1 MDHDVSGVSEGS
13 SKAISSTDKLDSLQN
28 GDQARVTEAGRASS
42 DREMEVEV
50 DVDVDVEAKDTT
62 GSGDSSADAQ
72 DSAPES
78 HLEPQSQF
86 RSQLQVQVQSQRQP
100 QPQPQPQQQLQQ
112 PPPPP
117 QQQQQQL
124 QRSPEA
130 HTEAQST
137 SSPDDPFRTREHLL
151 FRHGASGGGDAGNGT
166 EQGESSNY
174 ILINNPP
181 NLSRIRQVMFECKE
195 PIEISLEEFETY
207 WPFIDNV
214 WVKQRSNSSKEG
226 HCTTDYYMCR
236 LRRPTHRSSETRPL
250 PQGKRPRQKR
260 VREGGICNFQ
270 IKVVKFEGAYSTVTI
285 ARTPGSSRVHSH
297 DLDYIDKVK
306 RNSGL
311 MEFARREAIKGYLPS
326 SIYTKFREDP
336 EKLVEAGGKFCTVT
350 DVRNVSAKWRIQN
363 PEVKLMPHD
372 GYEYQKGHGIVRTR
386 ATEDNRTTP
395 VDYSTGPPGA
405 NIVPPP
411 LPPDTLSFPQFP
423 LDFLEP
429 YLPKLNDKRQFPHV
443 TLSYASSMD
452 SKISLLPGMQTVLSG
467 PEAKLM
473 THYLRSRHDAI
484 LIGVGTVL
492 ADNPGLNCRLE
503 GAGGFGGLGR
513 MWQPRPVVIDPT
525 GRWPVHPDCRMLRT
539 AVEGKGKAPWVVVSP
554 GAQIHPQKLMML
566 KGYGGDF
573 LRIVEYNHN
582 WRLRWEAVLR
592 ALASEGIKSVMIEGG
607 GRVLSEL
614 LNPEY
619 TEFIDSMIVT
629 VAPTYL
635 GSGGVSVSPNSKL
648 DEQGKPNAALNPRD
662 VKWVPLGQNVIMCGK
677 IRTAPAA
684 PLPRVES

>member
-1 MDHDVSGVSEGS
+1 MGHDHDDASDTTTKSTLSSPEDEPLIDEVLARANYQGEGASITNMVTSCEEEDQNGQELGNVS
-13 SKAISSTDKLDSLQN
+13 DSL
-28 GDQARVTEAGRASS
+28 
-42 DREMEVEV
+42 
-50 DVDVDVEAKDTT
+50 TT
-62 GSGDSSADAQ
+62 GSQAASGAVGARKNGTASSSDAPALQNSTIFPSREMSTNSADT
-72 DSAPES
+72 PT
-78 HLEPQSQF
+78 SQN
-86 RSQLQVQVQSQRQP
+86 
-100 QPQPQPQQQLQQ
+100 
-112 PPPPP
+112 
-117 QQQQQQL
+117 
-124 QRSPEA
+124 
-130 HTEAQST
+130 
-137 SSPDDPFRTREHLL
+137 
-151 FRHGASGGGDAGNGT
+151 SGLPKCDC
-166 EQGESSNY
+166 
-174 ILINNPP
+174 LINNPP
-181 NLSRIRQVMFECKE
+181 NISRIRRVMFECKD

-236 LRRPTHRSSETRPL
+236 LRRPTHRTSETRPL
-250 PQGKRPRQKR
+250 PEGKRPRKKR

-311 MEFARREAIKGYLPS
+311 MEFARREAVKGYLPS
-326 SIYTKFREDP
+326 SIYTKFQEAP
-336 EKLVEAGGKFCTVT
+336 AKLEESGGKFLTVT

-363 PEVKLMPHD
+363 PEVKLVPHD
-372 GYEYQKGHGIVRTR
+372 GYEYQKGHGIVRKGGS
-386 ATEDNRTTP
+386 ESNGGSPVPSSTTP
-395 VDYSTGPPGA
+395 KSS
-405 NIVPPP
+405 
-411 LPPDTLSFPQFP
+411 LPPDTLSFPQFS
-423 LDFLEP
+423 LEFLEP
-429 YLPKLNDKRQFPHV
+429 YLPKHDERRPFPHV

-503 GAGGFGGLGR
+503 GAGGYGGLGR

-525 GRWPVHPDCRMLRT
+525 GRWPIHPECRMLRT
-539 AVEGKGKAPWVVVSP
+539 AVDGKGKAPWVVVSP
-554 GAQIHPQKLMML
+554 GARIHPQKLVML

-573 LRIVEYNHN
+573 LRIMEYNQD
-582 WRLRWEAVLR
+582 WRLRWEAILR

-607 GRVLSEL
+607 GTVLSEL

-619 TEFIDSMIVT
+619 ADFIDSIVVT

-635 GSGGVSVSPNSKL
+635 GSSGVSVSPDSKR
-648 DEQGKPNAALNPRD
+648 DGEGKPNAALNPKD
-662 VKWVPLGQNVIMCGK
+662 VRWTPLGQNVIMCGR
-677 IRTAPAA
+677 IRSEIS
-684 PLPRVES
+684 LNSHIQE

>member
-1 MDHDVSGVSEGS
+1 VASQSDTVEQVDNNDASTNQDTMSGY
-13 SKAISSTDKLDSLQN
+13 SLI
-28 GDQARVTEAGRASS
+28 D
-42 DREMEVEV
+42 
-50 DVDVDVEAKDTT
+50 
-62 GSGDSSADAQ
+62 
-72 DSAPES
+72 
-78 HLEPQSQF
+78 
-86 RSQLQVQVQSQRQP
+86 
-100 QPQPQPQQQLQQ
+100 
-112 PPPPP
+112 
-117 QQQQQQL
+117 
-124 QRSPEA
+124 
-130 HTEAQST
+130 
-137 SSPDDPFRTREHLL
+137 
-151 FRHGASGGGDAGNGT
+151 
-166 EQGESSNY
+166 
-174 ILINNPP
+174 NPP
-181 NLSRIRQVMFECKE
+181 NLARIRQVMFECKE

-236 LRRPTHRSSETRPL
+236 LRRPTHRSSDTRPL
-250 PQGKRPRQKR
+250 PEGKRPRKKR
-260 VREGGICNFQ
+260 VREGGMCNFQ
-270 IKVVKFEGAYSTVTI
+270 IKVVRFEGAYSTVTI
-285 ARTPGSSRVHSH
+285 ARTPGSSHVHSH

-311 MEFARREAIKGYLPS
+311 MEFARKEAVKGYLPS
-326 SIYTKFREDP
+326 SIYTKFQEEP
-336 EKLVEAGGKFCTVT
+336 EKLIEAGGKFCTVT

-363 PEVKLMPHD
+363 PEVKLVPHE
-372 GYEYQKGHGIVRTR
+372 GYTYQKGHGIVRAQSAGDTNQP
-386 ATEDNRTTP
+386 AIAGKQP
-395 VDYSTGPPGA
+395 
-405 NIVPPP
+405 NITALSP

-423 LDFLEP
+423 LEFLDA
-429 YLPKLNDKRQFPHV
+429 YLPRHDEKRELPHV

-525 GRWPVHPDCRMLRT
+525 GRWPVHPECRMLRT
-539 AVEGKGKAPWVVVSP
+539 AVEGKGKAPWVIVSP

-573 LRIVEYNHN
+573 LRIVEYNQN
-582 WRLRWEAVLR
+582 WRLRWEAILR
-592 ALASEGIKSVMIEGG
+592 ALSSEGIKSVMIEGG
-607 GRVLSEL
+607 GTVLSEL

-619 TEFIDSMIVT
+619 TEFIDSLIVT

-635 GSGGVSVSPNSKL
+635 GRGGVGVSPDSKR
-648 DEQGKPNAALNPRD
+648 DEQGKPNAALNPREI
-662 VKWVPLGQNVIMCGK
+662 KWVPLGQNVIMCGK
-677 IRTAPAA
+677 IRAA
-684 PLPRVES
+684 PSGG

>member
-1 MDHDVSGVSEGS
+1 MGHDQSAVSDANAKLLSSDLDVAPLEDRALSLATHRSKAVSEQAMETS
-13 SKAISSTDKLDSLQN
+13 DHYTTAHESIPESQAIPIEPRNGARIPVALNLQ
-28 GDQARVTEAGRASS
+28 QP
-42 DREMEVEV
+42 MEVEDQATSRRHV
-50 DVDVDVEAKDTT
+50 PINSDVDAA
-62 GSGDSSADAQ
+62 DS
-72 DSAPES
+72 EN
-78 HLEPQSQF
+78 
-86 RSQLQVQVQSQRQP
+86 
-100 QPQPQPQQQLQQ
+100 
-112 PPPPP
+112 
-117 QQQQQQL
+117 
-124 QRSPEA
+124 
-130 HTEAQST
+130 
-137 SSPDDPFRTREHLL
+137 SSPLTS
-151 FRHGASGGGDAGNGT
+151 ASY
-166 EQGESSNY
+166 S
-174 ILINNPP
+174 LINNPP
-181 NLSRIRQVMFECKE
+181 NLARIRQVMFECKD
-195 PIEISLEEFETY
+195 PIEISLEEFEIY

-236 LRRPTHRSSETRPL
+236 LRRPTHRTSETRPL
-250 PQGKRPRQKR
+250 PEGKRPRKKR

-270 IKVVKFEGAYSTVTI
+270 IKVVRFEGAYSTVTI
-285 ARTPGSSRVHSH
+285 ARTPGSSPIHSH

-311 MEFARREAIKGYLPS
+311 MEFARKEAIKGYLPS
-326 SIYTKFREDP
+326 SIYTKFQEEL
-336 EKLVEAGGKFCTVT
+336 EKLIEAGGKFCTVT

-363 PEVKLMPHD
+363 PEVNLIPHD
-372 GYEYQKGHGIVRTR
+372 GYDYQKGHGIVRAGTI
-386 ATEDNRTTP
+386 DGNSKGP
-395 VDYSTGPPGA
+395 VNPTLARVSLDS
-405 NIVPPP
+405 P
-411 LPPDTLSFPQFP
+411 LSPDTLSYPRFP

-429 YLPKLNDKRQFPHV
+429 YLPKYDERRQFPHV

-513 MWQPRPVVIDPT
+513 MWQPRPVIIDPT
-525 GRWPVHPDCRMLRT
+525 GRWPVHPECRMLRT

-554 GAQIHPQKLMML
+554 GAQIHPQNLMML

-573 LRIVEYNHN
+573 LRIVEYNQN
-582 WRLRWEAVLR
+582 WRLRWEAILR

-607 GRVLSEL
+607 GTVLSEL

-619 TEFIDSMIVT
+619 TDFIDSIIVT

-635 GSGGVSVSPNSKL
+635 GSGGVGVSPDSKR
-648 DEQGKPNAALNPRD
+648 DEHGKPNAALNPRD
-662 VKWVPLGQNVIMCGK
+662 VKWMPLGQNVIMCGK
-677 IRTAPAA
+677 IRAVAFGKA
-684 PLPRVES
+684 DESNTSNAESL

>member
-1 MDHDVSGVSEGS
+1 MGHDHD
-13 SKAISSTDKLDSLQN
+13 D
-28 GDQARVTEAGRASS
+28 AS
-42 DREMEVEV
+42 
-50 DVDVDVEAKDTT
+50 DTT
-62 GSGDSSADAQ
+62 TKSTLSSLEDEPLSNEV
-72 DSAPES
+72 SAPAEYQGGGAS
-78 HLEPQSQF
+78 IANMVTSCEEDDHGGQEVGNVSDNLILGSQAA
-86 RSQLQVQVQSQRQP
+86 
-100 QPQPQPQQQLQQ
+100 
-112 PPPPP
+112 
-117 QQQQQQL
+117 
-124 QRSPEA
+124 PEA
-130 HTEAQST
+130 VSARENGTA
-137 SSPDDPFRTREHLL
+137 SSPDAPALQSSTIFPLREMSTN
-151 FRHGASGGGDAGNGT
+151 SGDTPTSQNSGLPKCDC
-166 EQGESSNY
+166 
-174 ILINNPP
+174 LINNPP
-181 NLSRIRQVMFECKE
+181 NISRIRRVMFECKD

-236 LRRPTHRSSETRPL
+236 LRRPTHRTSETRPL
-250 PQGKRPRQKR
+250 PEGKRPRKKR

-311 MEFARREAIKGYLPS
+311 MEFARREAVKGYLPS
-326 SIYTKFREDP
+326 SIYTKFKEAP
-336 EKLVEAGGKFCTVT
+336 AKLEEAGGKFLTVT

-363 PEVKLMPHD
+363 PEVKLVPHD
-372 GYEYQKGHGIVRTR
+372 GYEYQKGHGIVRKGGS
-386 ATEDNRTTP
+386 ESNGGSPVLSSTTP
-395 VDYSTGPPGA
+395 KSS
-405 NIVPPP
+405 
-411 LPPDTLSFPQFP
+411 LPPDTLSFPQFS
-423 LDFLEP
+423 LEFLGP
-429 YLPKLNDKRQFPHV
+429 YLPKHDERRPFPHV

-503 GAGGFGGLGR
+503 GAGGYGGLGR

-525 GRWPVHPDCRMLRT
+525 GRWPIHPECRMLRT
-539 AVEGKGKAPWVVVSP
+539 AVNGKGKAPWVVVSP
-554 GAQIHPQKLMML
+554 GARIHPQKLVML

-573 LRIVEYNHN
+573 LRIMEYNQD
-582 WRLRWEAVLR
+582 WRLRWEAILR

-607 GRVLSEL
+607 GTVLSEL

-619 TEFIDSMIVT
+619 ADFIDSIVVT

-635 GSGGVSVSPNSKL
+635 GSSGVSVSPDSKR
-648 DEQGKPNAALNPRD
+648 DGEGKPNAALNPKD
-662 VKWVPLGQNVIMCGK
+662 VRWTPLGQNVIMCGK
-677 IRTAPAA
+677 IRTEN
-684 PLPRVES
+684 PLTSRIQG

>member
-1 MDHDVSGVSEGS
+1 MEHDHPETSDTSSQSLSSGSGTELLHDGASTLAKGGLETTLDGDEDSNGDIVTSCEDDNNHSNIITTSETTSTVRHDVMVGVKKA
-13 SKAISSTDKLDSLQN
+13 SKHT
-28 GDQARVTEAGRASS
+28 GRFMPPESNAQILI
-42 DREMEVEV
+42 
-50 DVDVDVEAKDTT
+50 
-62 GSGDSSADAQ
+62 GSGSDQILRNDISAEPDA
-72 DSAPES
+72 S
-78 HLEPQSQF
+78 HNHVSHPQGKN
-86 RSQLQVQVQSQRQP
+86 
-100 QPQPQPQQQLQQ
+100 
-112 PPPPP
+112 
-117 QQQQQQL
+117 
-124 QRSPEA
+124 SPIYY
-130 HTEAQST
+130 
-137 SSPDDPFRTREHLL
+137 
-151 FRHGASGGGDAGNGT
+151 N
-166 EQGESSNY
+166 
-174 ILINNPP
+174 LINNPP
-181 NLSRIRQVMFECKE
+181 NLARIRQVMFECKD

-236 LRRPTHRSSETRPL
+236 LRRPTHRTSETRPL
-250 PQGKRPRQKR
+250 PEGKRPRKKR

-285 ARTPGSSRVHSH
+285 GRTPGSSRVHSH

-311 MEFARREAIKGYLPS
+311 MEFARREAIKGFLPS
-326 SIYTKFREDP
+326 SIYTKFQEEP
-336 EKLVEAGGKFCTVT
+336 GKLVEAGGRFCTVT

-363 PEVKLMPHD
+363 PEIKLVPHE
-372 GYEYQKGHGIVRTR
+372 GYEYHKGHGILRTR
-386 ATEDNRTTP
+386 AADNSSITQASTSILKTT
-395 VDYSTGPPGA
+395 T
-405 NIVPPP
+405 IP
-411 LPPDTLSFPQFP
+411 LPLPSDTLSFPQFH

-429 YLPKLNDKRQFPHV
+429 YLPNPNVRRQLPHV

-513 MWQPRPVVIDPT
+513 MWQPRPVVVDPT

-554 GAQIHPQKLMML
+554 GARIHPQKLMML

-573 LRIVEYNHN
+573 LRIMEYNQN
-582 WRLRWEAVLR
+582 WRLRWEPILR

-607 GRVLSEL
+607 GTVLSEL

-619 TEFIDSMIVT
+619 TDFIDSIIVT

-635 GSGGVSVSPNSKL
+635 GSGGVGVSPDSKR
-648 DEQGKPNAALNPRD
+648 DQEGKPNAALNPRE
-662 VKWVPLGQNVIMCGK
+662 VKWTPLGQNVIMCGK
-677 IRTAPAA
+677 IRGMSPDESPTANIGP
-684 PLPRVES
+684 

>member
-1 MDHDVSGVSEGS
+1 MDHDYSDASDSSSKPIQSDQETGISHNNENVARPIPRLGPGLTGSVEREGHSSTAHHDTVSGSQSQHYHAGNSIGKLPGLTGFGGTETGVASQSDIVEQVNNNDVSLS
-13 SKAISSTDKLDSLQN
+13 SSTNQDTMSSYSLI
-28 GDQARVTEAGRASS
+28 D
-42 DREMEVEV
+42 
-50 DVDVDVEAKDTT
+50 
-62 GSGDSSADAQ
+62 
-72 DSAPES
+72 
-78 HLEPQSQF
+78 
-86 RSQLQVQVQSQRQP
+86 
-100 QPQPQPQQQLQQ
+100 
-112 PPPPP
+112 
-117 QQQQQQL
+117 
-124 QRSPEA
+124 
-130 HTEAQST
+130 
-137 SSPDDPFRTREHLL
+137 
-151 FRHGASGGGDAGNGT
+151 
-166 EQGESSNY
+166 
-174 ILINNPP
+174 NPP
-181 NLSRIRQVMFECKE
+181 NLARIRQVMFECKE

-236 LRRPTHRSSETRPL
+236 LRRPTHRTSETRPL
-250 PQGKRPRQKR
+250 PEGKRPRKKR
-260 VREGGICNFQ
+260 VREGGMCNFQ
-270 IKVVKFEGAYSTVTI
+270 IKVVRFEGAYSTVTI
-285 ARTPGSSRVHSH
+285 ARTPGSSHVHSH

-311 MEFARREAIKGYLPS
+311 MEFARKEAVKGYLPS
-326 SIYTKFREDP
+326 SIYTKFQEEP
-336 EKLVEAGGKFCTVT
+336 EKLIEAGGKFCTVT

-363 PEVKLMPHD
+363 PEVKLVPHE
-372 GYEYQKGHGIVRTR
+372 GYTYQKGHGIVRAQIASDTNQPKIAR
-386 ATEDNRTTP
+386 K
-395 VDYSTGPPGA
+395 PPNLTA
-405 NIVPPP
+405 PSP
-411 LPPDTLSFPQFP
+411 LPQDTLSFPQFP
-423 LDFLEP
+423 LEFLDS
-429 YLPKLNDKRQFPHV
+429 YLPRLDEKRELPHV

-525 GRWPVHPDCRMLRT
+525 GRWPVHPECRMLRT
-539 AVEGKGKAPWVVVSP
+539 AVEGKGKAPWVIVSP

-573 LRIVEYNHN
+573 LRIVEYNQN
-582 WRLRWEAVLR
+582 WRLRWEAILR

-607 GRVLSEL
+607 GTVLSEL

-619 TEFIDSMIVT
+619 TEFIDSIIVT

-635 GSGGVSVSPNSKL
+635 GRGGVGVSPDSKR
-648 DEQGKPNAALNPRD
+648 DEQGKPNAALNPREI
-662 VKWVPLGQNVIMCGK
+662 KWVPLGQNVIMCGK
-677 IRTAPAA
+677 IRAA
-684 PLPRVES
+684 PSGG

>member
-1 MDHDVSGVSEGS
+1 MDHDLADMS
-13 SKAISSTDKLDSLQN
+13 
-28 GDQARVTEAGRASS
+28 
-42 DREMEVEV
+42 
-50 DVDVDVEAKDTT
+50 
-62 GSGDSSADAQ
+62 DSSLKSLKPSNQ
-72 DSAPES
+72 DCDTSPDRTTATAKRRLETTSDEEGGDNANANTLLHHSAS
-78 HLEPQSQF
+78 VNTHLENTQTAGANFGASND
-86 RSQLQVQVQSQRQP
+86 VQAMGS
-100 QPQPQPQQQLQQ
+100 
-112 PPPPP
+112 
-117 QQQQQQL
+117 
-124 QRSPEA
+124 
-130 HTEAQST
+130 
-137 SSPDDPFRTREHLL
+137 TREGEDATSHNPISEDLD
-151 FRHGASGGGDAGNGT
+151 GDHTPNRSIT
-166 EQGESSNY
+166 HNPSRNY
-174 ILINNPP
+174 NLINNPP
-181 NLSRIRQVMFECKE
+181 NLARIRKVMFECKE
-195 PIEISLEEFETY
+195 PIEINLEEFETY

-236 LRRPTHRSSETRPL
+236 LRRPTHRTSETRPL
-250 PQGKRPRQKR
+250 PEGKRPRKKR

-285 ARTPGSSRVHSH
+285 SRTPGSSHVHSH

-311 MEFARREAIKGYLPS
+311 MEFARKEAVKGYLPS
-326 SIYTKFREDP
+326 SIYTKFQEET
-336 EKLVEAGGKFCTVT
+336 EKLAEAGGKFCTVT

-363 PEVKLMPHD
+363 PEVKLVPHE
-372 GYEYQKGHGIVRTR
+372 GYEYQKGHGIVR
-386 ATEDNRTTP
+386 ATSATQSQSRPSANLGSSK
-395 VDYSTGPPGA
+395 VDP
-405 NIVPPP
+405 NFP
-411 LPPDTLSFPQFP
+411 LPTDTLSFPRFS

-429 YLPKLNDKRQFPHV
+429 YLPGCDERRQFPHV

-525 GRWPVHPDCRMLRT
+525 GRWPVHPECRMLRT

-573 LRIVEYNHN
+573 LRIVEYNQN
-582 WRLRWEAVLR
+582 WRLRWEAILR

-607 GRVLSEL
+607 GTVLSEL

-619 TEFIDSMIVT
+619 TEFIDTIIVT

-635 GSGGVSVSPNSKL
+635 GSGGVGVSPNSKRD
-648 DEQGKPNAALNPRD
+648 DEGKPNAALNPRD
-662 VKWVPLGQNVIMCGK
+662 VSWTPLGQNVIMCGK
-677 IRTAPAA
+677 IRAA
-684 PLPRVES
+684 TVVESNGGDVDSI